1 MGGSARLR
9 LLLDTHIWLWSLRE
23 PSRLG
28 SRVHRELQDS
38 GNEFWLSPI
47 SIWEAFILKRK
58 GRIAIQGDLGGWLGD
73 ATSHLREAPLTREIV
88 LASEELPLKHQDPA
102 DRFLAATAYVLDL
115 TLVTADGNLL
125 GLGEIS
131 TLANR

>member
-1 MGGSARLR
+1 LR
-9 LLLDTHIWLWSLRE
+9 LLLDTHIWLWLALE

-28 SRVHRELQDS
+28 QRVQKELTDPE
-38 GNEFWLSPI
+38 NEKWLSPI
-47 SIWEAFILKRK
+47 SAWEALLFHRR
-58 GRIAIQGDLGGWLGD
+58 GRINLESDSTAWVSEAKNRFLQ
-73 ATSHLREAPLTREIV
+73 APLTHEIV
-88 LASEELPLKHQDPA
+88 LAAERLPLHNQDAA
-102 DRFLAATAYVLDL
+102 DRFIAATAYVLGL